1 MSSGSGSAADHA
13 RFQREYS
20 VAGGGPAVEMDAVDA
35 DAVIVDDASAA
46 QAAEIPMD
54 DASARRTGIDVRW
67 IVALLATGIAL
78 IAASALLY
86 KFGWLAQ
93 GSGSYAVDSYGDV
106 YSAETG
112 RTLDDIVYEDFLFT
126 VNPQLFGL
134 GGLTVLGTLFL
145 IAARGVRRRGDQS

>member
-1 MSSGSGSAADHA
+1 MSSGSGNAADHA
-13 RFQREYS
+13 RFQREY
-20 VAGGGPAVEMDAVDA
+20 AATGGAAAVDTGLSTP
-35 DAVIVDDASAA
+35 DAAAIDDESARHEATVPTDDA
-46 QAAEIPMD
+46 P
-54 DASARRTGIDVRW
+54 ARRAGIDIRW
-67 IVALLATGIAL
+67 IVALLVTGIAL

-93 GSGSYAVDSYGDV
+93 GGGSYAVDSYGDV

-145 IAARGVRRRGDQS
+145 IAARGVHRRGDQS